1 MRVTPEDLLQAA
13 DTLEKLSAQLEYSQP
28 DRAMWTA
35 SEVRGEVSRVREAQ
49 AQELLVTDL
58 AVEVVTA
65 TIRAYGYA
73 PMGGTQPLVD
83 AVADVMRG
91 WEITRDDDPFA
102 S

>member
-1 MRVTPEDLLQAA
+1 MSVTPDELMAAA
-13 DTLEKLSAQLEYSQP
+13 DTLEKLSTQLEYSQP

-35 SEVRGEVSRVREAQ
+35 SEVRGEVPRVREEQ

-65 TIRAYGYA
+65 TVRLYGYA
-73 PMGGTQPLVD
+73 PMAGYQPLVD

-91 WEITRDDDPFA
+91 WVISRDDDPFA

>member
-1 MRVTPEDLLQAA
+1 MPVTPEDLLHAA

-35 SEVRGEVSRVREAQ
+35 DEVRGEVSRVREERAQ
-49 AQELLVTDL
+49 DLLITDL

-65 TIRAYGYA
+65 TINLYGYA
-73 PMGGTQPLVD
+73 PMPGYQPLVD
-83 AVADVMRG
+83 AVKDVMRG